1 MASTAAEVV
10 PDNSVH
16 PTDSP
21 SFCFVTVVAYLP
33 VFKHPTLTFKDDPR
47 LRAND
52 HMHVRCVS
60 KAFYHAA
67 DHFASFADETRSI
80 AIAETKTCD
89 IVVLDEASA
98 LSELDLIQFFNIDR
112 SGASFV
118 QMGDYQS
125 LPFFADRR

>member
-33 VFKHPTLTFKDDPR
+33 LFKHPTLTFKDDPW

-60 KAFYHAA
+60 KAFYYAA
-67 DHFASFADETRSI
+67 DHFASFADEKRRI
-80 AIAETKTCD
+80 AISETKTCD
-89 IVVLDEASA
+89 FVVLDEAGAMSQ
-98 LSELDLIQFFNIDR
+98 LDMIQCFNIAR

-118 QMGDYQS
+118 QIGDHRS